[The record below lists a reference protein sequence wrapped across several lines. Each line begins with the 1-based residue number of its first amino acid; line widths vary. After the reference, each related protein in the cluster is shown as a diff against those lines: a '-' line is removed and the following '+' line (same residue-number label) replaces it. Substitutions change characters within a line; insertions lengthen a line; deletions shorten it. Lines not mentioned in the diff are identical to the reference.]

1 MSKTSRPTCAECPSF
16 LRFREKAPRK
26 EHGVTLRPGERYCLG
41 GKRPRLFRPSDP
53 KVYPAKW
60 CPRKIH
66 PYIFR
71 VYRENFLMEMCS
83 QGKKRRVSRGE
94 IKYPHAYTLNHEG
107 TSNWS
112 GGDVLEILRQRGEQD
127 RLKGLSDVEE
137 LLERHFLEGDI
148 LEFHDGLKPMF
159 YLVTWKG
166 IRQVVFEKKWAKRG
180 NTQEE

>member
-16 LRFREKAPRK
+16 LWFHEKVPRK
-26 EHGVTLRPGERYCLG
+26 EHGVTLRPGGRYCLG
-41 GKRPRLFRPSDP
+41 GKRPRIFRPSDP

-71 VYRENFLMEMCS
+71 VYSENHWMEVYA
-83 QGKKRRVSRGE
+83 QGKKRRVSQGK
-94 IKYPHAYTLNHEG
+94 IKYPNAYTLKHEG

-112 GGDVLEILRQRGEQD
+112 GRDVLEILRQRKEQD
-127 RLKGLSDVEE
+127 RLEGLPDVEE
-137 LLERHFLEGDI
+137 ILERRFFEGDI
-148 LEFHDGLKPMF
+148 LEFDDGLKPMF

-166 IRQVVFEKKWAKRG
+166 VRQVVFDKKWAKRE
-180 NTQEE
+180 NA